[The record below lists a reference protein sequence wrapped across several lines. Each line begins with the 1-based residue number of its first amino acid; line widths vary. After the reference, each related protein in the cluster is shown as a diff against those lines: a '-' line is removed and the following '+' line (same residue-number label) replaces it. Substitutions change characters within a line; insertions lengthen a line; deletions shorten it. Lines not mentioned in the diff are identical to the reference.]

1 MAKKSRIIIPCR
13 IAYLNCWEPCTL
25 FGGKKYSLIAII
37 DKKDL
42 HTLEMI
48 NETLEYVK
56 NKSVAKWGGSI
67 PANCKSPLHDGDVE
81 KPDNPIFRGCY
92 YIAAKSKQPPQ
103 IVDQNVQPITN
114 PNDFYS
120 GCYGNVSIVFY
131 GYNVGG
137 NKGIASLLGNIQKI
151 KDGLKTK
158 SSTISPLW
166 QTRKNPLRILRWPA
180 SGAMQTAWKEPW
192 KRESL

>member
-103 IVDQNVQPITN
+103 IVDQNATN
-114 PNDFYS
+114 Y
-120 GCYGNVSIVFY
+120 
-131 GYNVGG
+131 
-137 NKGIASLLGNIQKI
+137 
-151 KDGLKTK
+151 K
-158 SSTISPLW
+158 S
-166 QTRKNPLRILRWPA
+166 
-180 SGAMQTAWKEPW
+180 E
-192 KRESL
+192 

>member
-48 NETLEYVK
+48 NEALEYVK

-151 KDGLKTK
+151 KDGPGLNGHVSADEEFTP
-158 SSTISPLW
+158 ISQNVTP
-166 QTRKNPLRILRWPA
+166 QGGDGYEFA
-180 SGAMQTAWKEPW
+180 
-192 KRESL
+192 

>member
-48 NETLEYVK
+48 NATLEYVK

-67 PANCKSPLHDGDVE
+67 PAN
-81 KPDNPIFRGCY
+81 
-92 YIAAKSKQPPQ
+92 
-103 IVDQNVQPITN
+103 
-114 PNDFYS
+114 
-120 GCYGNVSIVFY
+120 
-131 GYNVGG
+131 
-137 NKGIASLLGNIQKI
+137 
-151 KDGLKTK
+151 
-158 SSTISPLW
+158 
-166 QTRKNPLRILRWPA
+166 
-180 SGAMQTAWKEPW
+180 
-192 KRESL
+192 

>member
-81 KPDNPIFRGCY
+81 KPDNSVVVTILL
-92 YIAAKSKQPPQ
+92 Q
-103 IVDQNVQPITN
+103 
-114 PNDFYS
+114 
-120 GCYGNVSIVFY
+120 
-131 GYNVGG
+131 
-137 NKGIASLLGNIQKI
+137 SLSSLH
-151 KDGLKTK
+151 K
-158 SSTISPLW
+158 SSTKMCNQLQIRMIFIPDAMEMSASYFMAIMSEE
-166 QTRKNPLRILRWPA
+166 TRELLLCL
-180 SGAMQTAWKEPW
+180 GTF
-192 KRESL
+192 KRLKMARD

>member
-48 NETLEYVK
+48 NATLEYVK

-81 KPDNPIFRGCY
+81 KPDNPYF
-92 YIAAKSKQPPQ
+92 PWM
-103 IVDQNVQPITN
+103 
-114 PNDFYS
+114 
-120 GCYGNVSIVFY
+120 
-131 GYNVGG
+131 
-137 NKGIASLLGNIQKI
+137 LLYCCKV
-151 KDGLKTK
+151 
-158 SSTISPLW
+158 
-166 QTRKNPLRILRWPA
+166 
-180 SGAMQTAWKEPW
+180 
-192 KRESL
+192 

>member
-1 MAKKSRIIIPCR
+1 MNQRRKNDMAKKSRIIIPCR

-103 IVDQNVQPITN
+103 IVDQNVQPITIRMIFI
-114 PNDFYS
+114 PDAMEMS
-120 GCYGNVSIVFY
+120 
-131 GYNVGG
+131 
-137 NKGIASLLGNIQKI
+137 ASYFMAIMLEETKELPLCLGTFKR
-151 KDGLKTK
+151 LKMV
-158 SSTISPLW
+158 
-166 QTRKNPLRILRWPA
+166 RD
-180 SGAMQTAWKEPW
+180 
-192 KRESL
+192 